1 MNDLKLDNLIS
12 IEQMPKIFS
21 QLEEVGKW
29 VDEGIAK
36 LNLQN
41 LVCTE
46 ENKKEIKETRTN
58 IRKISNTL
66 ETRRKEIKKQILEP
80 YELFNQKY
88 DELVKNKLDKIDNEL
103 GQAIE
108 EIEINQR
115 TEKIVQLRFF
125 FENYVEEYHLKDII
139 KFEDVGLNITL
150 SASISSLKEQIKEFV
165 EKVNNDI
172 NAINSCE
179 DKEEL
184 LYEYKNN
191 GFDYSKATI
200 IVNERKKAL
209 EQAKQQL
216 DTKQECNVKEQEN
229 VKKVEIL
236 VEEPVKIE
244 EEKYTVA
251 FEIVATRE
259 QILELKEW
267 LKEKGIEYK

>member
-216 DTKQECNVKEQEN
+216 DTKQENNVKEQEN

-236 VEEPVKIE
+236 VEEPMKIE

>member
-150 SASISSLKEQIKEFV
+150 SASVSSLKEQIKEFV

>member
-150 SASISSLKEQIKEFV
+150 SASVSSLKEQIKEFV

-200 IVNERKKAL
+200 VVNERKKAL

>member
-66 ETRRKEIKKQILEP
+66 EIRRKEIKKQILEP

-115 TEKIVQLRFF
+115 TEKIVQLKFF

-150 SASISSLKEQIKEFV
+150 SASMSSLKEQIKEFV

-191 GFDYSKATI
+191 GFDYSRATI

-229 VKKVEIL
+229 VKKVETL

>member
-1 MNDLKLDNLIS
+1 MEELKLDTLIS

-46 ENKKEIKETRTN
+46 DNKKEIKETRAN
-58 IRKISNTL
+58 IRKISSTL

-80 YELFNQKY
+80 YELFNEKY

-103 GQAIE
+103 GKAIE

-115 TEKIVQLRFF
+115 TEKIIQLRFF
-125 FENYVEEYHLKDII
+125 FENYVEEYHLRDII
-139 KFEDVGLNITL
+139 KFEDANLNVTL
-150 SASISSLKEQIKEFV
+150 SASLSSLKEQLKEFV
-165 EKVNNDI
+165 EKVNDDV

-179 DKEEL
+179 DREEL
-184 LYEYKNN
+184 MYEYRHN

-209 EQAKQQL
+209 EEAKQQL
-216 DTKQECNVKEQEN
+216 DTKEQANVKEQEN

-236 VEEPVKIE
+236 VEEPTKIE
-244 EEKYTVA
+244 EDKITVA
-251 FEIVATRE
+251 FEISATRS
-259 QILELKEW
+259 QILELKSW

>member
-1 MNDLKLDNLIS
+1 MNDLKLDNLIN

-58 IRKISNTL
+58 IRKISNAL

-150 SASISSLKEQIKEFV
+150 SASVPSLKEQIKEFV

-216 DTKQECNVKEQEN
+216 DTKQENNVKEQEN
-229 VKKVEIL
+229 IKKVEIL